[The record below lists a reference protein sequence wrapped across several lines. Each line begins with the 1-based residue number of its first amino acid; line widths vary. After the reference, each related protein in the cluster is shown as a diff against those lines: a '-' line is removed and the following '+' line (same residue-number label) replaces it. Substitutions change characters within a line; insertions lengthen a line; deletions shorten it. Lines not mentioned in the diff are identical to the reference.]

1 MSNKK
6 ISLLFLFLVVS
17 LVLSGCSQKQN
28 FNMENEVSRRP
39 DFGQPEEK
47 ADIMG
52 IVKSI
57 NGNEATVLKLD
68 MPEIDNSEERF
79 NKNES
84 DVKELNE
91 APTFGAVAGGG
102 GPGMGTGS
110 NRGMRSGEDG
120 DKDSQVNMIAMMKER
135 ASGEETIIIP
145 VGIQMLKQG
154 DAGNSRTEIEMIE
167 ASLEDVK
174 TDTMINIWLNKDIT
188 DRQIANFILI
198 R

>member
-84 DVKELNE
+84 DVKKSNE

-120 DKDSQVNMIAMMKER
+120 DKDSQANMIAMMKER

-145 VGIQMLKQG
+145 VGIQMLKQSDYDSG
-154 DAGNSRTEIEMIE
+154 AKAEMIE
-167 ASLEDVK
+167 ASLEDIK
-174 TDTMINIWLNKDIT
+174 TDTMMNIWLNKDIT